1 MEIVSWKIEGLFKAN
16 AQKVYEEIGN
26 TSVSPE
32 EVLEKARNENSEL
45 HKCFEWDDSVAAE
58 KFRLQQARQII
69 QLLVIVPQKKTD
81 EPVRVFSITSQRNTY
96 QPTRLFLQQPD
107 EYQILLK
114 KAKIELAEFK
124 KRYKTLSELEEIFK
138 CIDEL

>member
-16 AQKVYEEIGN
+16 AQKVYEEIGD
-26 TSVSPE
+26 TSISPE
-32 EVLEKARNENSEL
+32 EVLEKARNEKSEL
-45 HKCFEWDDSVAAE
+45 HKCFEWDDSTAAE

>member
-16 AQKVYEEIGN
+16 AQKVYEEIGD

-32 EVLEKARNENSEL
+32 EVLEKARNEKSEL
-45 HKCFEWDDSVAAE
+45 HKCFEWDNSVAAE

-69 QLLVIVPQKKTD
+69 QLLVIIPQKKTD

-114 KAKIELAEFK
+114 RAKIELAEFK

>member
-16 AQKVYEEIGN
+16 AQKVYEEIGD

-32 EVLEKARNENSEL
+32 EVLEKARNEKSEL

-69 QLLVIVPQKKTD
+69 QLLVIIPQKKTD

>member
-16 AQKVYEEIGN
+16 AQKVYEEIGD

-32 EVLEKARNENSEL
+32 EVLEKARNEKSEL

>member
-32 EVLEKARNENSEL
+32 EVLEKARNEKSEL

>member
-16 AQKVYEEIGN
+16 AQKVYEEIGD
-26 TSVSPE
+26 TSISPE
-32 EVLEKARNENSEL
+32 EVLEKARNEKSEL

>member
-32 EVLEKARNENSEL
+32 EVLEKARNEKSEL

-69 QLLVIVPQKKTD
+69 QLLVIIPQKKTD